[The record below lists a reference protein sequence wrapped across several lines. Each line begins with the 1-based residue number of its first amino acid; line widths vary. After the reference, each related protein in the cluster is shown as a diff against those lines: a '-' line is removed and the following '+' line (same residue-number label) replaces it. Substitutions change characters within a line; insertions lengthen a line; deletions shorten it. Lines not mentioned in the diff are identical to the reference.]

1 MRPRKLTMQ
10 AFGSY
15 GKKTEIDFSGLRQN
29 LFLITGDTGGYLFQ
43 ASITLAMF
51 FPAND
56 VRSHSVVRS
65 PILCLLL
72 SIPPQLIAYIPGL
85 SENPSIV
92 GYPPQKGQGFTPI
105 FSAYFF
111 NIIPT
116 VLLLAL
122 VISLNVI
129 CSSMIRF
136 IWIKTFWIPYLQ
148 LIYIHL
154 EYLIYIQLHRFAY
167 HSNIPHH
174 ISKLFFQ
181 VFNM

>member
-1 MRPRKLTMQ
+1 MVPNT
-10 AFGSY
+10 
-15 GKKTEIDFSGLRQN
+15 
-29 LFLITGDTGGYLFQ
+29 LILQYLFQ

-116 VLLLAL
+116 VGLLAL

-136 IWIKTFWIPYLQ
+136 IWIKTFWIPYIQ